1 MSLQEEGEEQ
11 SGRGDRVRRW
21 ARWRDTIRGRPAAE
35 LTYRIVVAVVGL
47 VMLVVGIIA
56 IPYPGPGIAICFV
69 ALTILATE
77 FEWARR
83 LHAWARKR
91 IEPVVA
97 WFRSRGRWGRL
108 LGTAL
113 TALILVGSLWIF
125 GVLGWVAGLV
135 GVEGAWLEWFK
146 SPIGLG

>member
-1 MSLQEEGEEQ
+1 VNTQEEGEERPG
-11 SGRGDRVRRW
+11 SEDRVRRW
-21 ARWRDTIRGRPAAE
+21 ARWRDSIRGRPAAE
-35 LTYRIVVAVVGL
+35 LTYRIVVGVVGL
-47 VMLVVGIIA
+47 VILVVGIIA

-97 WFRSRGRWGRL
+97 WFGSRGRWGRL
-108 LGTAL
+108 LGSAL
-113 TALILVGSLWIF
+113 TALILVGSLWLF
-125 GVLGWVAGLV
+125 GVLGWTAAMVGL
-135 GVEGAWLEWFK
+135 ERSWLY

>member
-1 MSLQEEGEEQ
+1 MTDGQPGAEPANP
-11 SGRGDRVRRW
+11 DRKRRW
-21 ARWRDTIRGRPAAE
+21 ARWRDSLRGRPAAE
-35 LTYRIVVAVVGL
+35 LTYRIGVGIVGL
-47 VMLVVGIIA
+47 VMLVIGIIA

-83 LHAWARKR
+83 LHEYARER

-97 WFRSRGRWGRL
+97 WFGSRGRWGRV

-113 TALILVGSLWIF
+113 TAAVLVGSLWLF
-125 GVLGWVAGLV
+125 GVLGWTATMLGY
-135 GVEGAWLEWFK
+135 ERAWLK

>member
-1 MSLQEEGEEQ
+1 MSAPGDGEEPEAPP
-11 SGRGDRVRRW
+11 RGEDRKRQW
-21 ARWRDTIRGRPAAE
+21 ARWRDSIRGKPAAE

-77 FEWARR
+77 FEWASRV
-83 LHAWARKR
+83 HAWARRR
-91 IEPVVA
+91 IEPLVA
-97 WFRSRGRWGRL
+97 WFGSRGPWGRA
-108 LGTAL
+108 LGTVL
-113 TALILVGSLWIF
+113 TGVVLVGSLWLF
-125 GVLGWVAGLV
+125 GVLGWTAAMVGL
-135 GVEGAWLEWFK
+135 EREWLY